1 MSLTARVSWP
11 SVEDGR
17 TVWYRPGDQIPED
30 HPKREWLI
38 RRGIAVDGDITP
50 DRPAKPAAPK
60 VESTPNPGVD
70 EEPVESG
77 PVKPKRAASV
87 DAWRT
92 YAEAQG
98 VDVKGMSKQEI
109 IAATR

>member
-1 MSLTARVSWP
+1 MPRVTLS
-11 SVEDGR
+11 
-17 TVWYRPGDQIPED
+17 TMYRPGDVLFFPGDTVEVDED
-30 HPKREWLI
+30 TAARLKACGSL
-38 RRGIAVDGDITP
+38 VT
-50 DRPAKPAAPK
+50 DRPAEAEPVAPQK
-60 VESTPNPGVD
+60 VDATPDPVVD